1 MAPETPHTQ
10 GHPAGAAPTH
20 LPEWETLALGYLD
33 ERLSPPERALVDAH
47 LATCAA
53 CRRDLDDQR
62 AVRVMLSG
70 ATLAAPPAELE
81 STVLARILATAG
93 RLATADVELPAL
105 SPGDRG
111 HAEHSAPTP
120 GARRHDRRSFV
131 SQLFRP
137 RVWMPAAVTLV
148 LVAVLLSQFQPTTNH
163 LAVESPKN
171 AAGESVG
178 TTAAAASAPAS
189 GEAGRQADQSMVGSA
204 ATSTTMPAGA
214 TSATTAAAGGGPP
227 VAPAIAAPEYVWVRV
242 GSAAAPSPAAS
253 AQTAYLLA
261 RVAGAVPADPP
272 ASTAP
277 PDPAASVYITSALRA
292 AAPTLLADL
301 AAAGLDP
308 QVTSTPPTI
317 EAAVRAIQAY
327 GSFVEGSGGGHLPRA
342 PQPGAVLGEAYLLL
356 RLAD

>member
-47 LATCAA
+47 LATCAV
-53 CRRDLDDQR
+53 CQGDLDDQR
-62 AVRVMLSG
+62 AIRVMFSG
-70 ATLAAPPAELE
+70 AALAAPPAEFE
-81 STVLARILATAG
+81 STVLARILAATG
-93 RLATADVELPAL
+93 RPAATPA
-105 SPGDRG
+105 
-111 HAEHSAPTP
+111 P

-137 RVWMPAAVTLV
+137 RVWIPAAVTLV
-148 LVAVLLSQFQPTTNH
+148 LVAVLLSQFRPTTNH

-189 GEAGRQADQSMVGSA
+189 GEPGRQADKSMVGSA
-204 ATSTTMPAGA
+204 ATSTTMPAGT
-214 TSATTAAAGGGPP
+214 TSATTAAAGGRPP
-227 VAPAIAAPEYVWVRV
+227 AAPAIAAPEYVWVRV
-242 GSAAAPSPAAS
+242 GSAAVPSPAAS

-272 ASTAP
+272 AGTAP

-301 AAAGLDP
+301 TAAGLDP

-327 GSFVEGSGGGHLPRA
+327 GSFVEGSGGGYLPRA
-342 PQPGAVLGEAYLLL
+342 PQPGAVPGEAYLLL